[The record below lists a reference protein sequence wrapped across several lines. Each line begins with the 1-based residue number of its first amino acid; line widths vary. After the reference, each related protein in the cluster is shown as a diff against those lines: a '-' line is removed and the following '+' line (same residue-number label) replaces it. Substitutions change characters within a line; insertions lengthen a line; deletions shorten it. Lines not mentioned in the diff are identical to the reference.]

1 MRTSVSR
8 GAPLLPLPGVG
19 KPGTMVGRL
28 SKAAAEETKLPAGI
42 ALCRGGGDQQCAA
55 VGAGVIRQGLA
66 EVTIG
71 TAAMM
76 VAHLEN
82 PELVIGAA
90 PYIGGHAVPGRIGR
104 RRRRLLNWQLL
115 KMVARQFRPDRAYP
129 SRAGRYER
137 LRQTHRL
144 NRGGARRESGDH
156 FSTVFR
162 RTDNTVLRRHC
173 ARWVPRSGPK
183 S

>member
-1 MRTSVSR
+1 MLGTSVTGR
-8 GAPLLPLPGVG
+8 NTFLRRLGAEVLESDPSALTLNGMLDIRKLDWSEEVCQAAGIDLTRLPQVG

-76 VAHLEN
+76 VAHLED
-82 PELVIGAA
+82 PETRDWRRTVHRWTRGS
-90 PYIGGHAVPGRIGR
+90 GQMGR
-104 RRRRLLNWQLL
+104 RRRRLLHRQLL
-115 KMVARQFRPDRAYP
+115 KMVARQFRPDRAHP
-129 SRAGRYER
+129 SRAGGYE
-137 LRQTHRL
+137 
-144 NRGGARRESGDH
+144 A
-156 FSTVFR
+156 ST
-162 RTDNTVLRRHC
+162 T
-173 ARWVPRSGPK
+173 
-183 S
+183 